1 MTARWRKW
9 LLQHGSAHK
18 TVLTLRRGFDVL
30 RVIGYAWAVFL
41 LPQKI
46 VRCDRIKW
54 ILPLNMRQRSILAQA
69 TRGNWKGI
77 MLQQVDDLERSKSL
91 SAAANRSLASRSAH
105 GFKPV
110 VLVKNSYLDRDM
122 CKKMKAEPSRLIPR
136 KLTANPVL
144 STNTSLAQFRHLCSW
159 V

>member
-1 MTARWRKW
+1 
-9 LLQHGSAHK
+9 
-18 TVLTLRRGFDVL
+18 
-30 RVIGYAWAVFL
+30 
-41 LPQKI
+41 
-46 VRCDRIKW
+46 
-54 ILPLNMRQRSILAQA
+54 
-69 TRGNWKGI
+69 

-122 CKKMKAEPSRLIPR
+122 CKFEYRKKMKAEPSRLIPR